1 MEGQWGGE
9 VEEDAADARRD
20 TLHAI
25 PLTMD
30 ARPIR
35 LASTLQPL
43 LGIIPVFERP
53 DTLRPSTSST
63 WVDDT
68 HWGGSA

>member
-35 LASTLQPL
+35 LASTLRPL
-43 LGIIPVFERP
+43 LGIIPVFESL
-53 DTLRPSTSST
+53 DTL
-63 WVDDT
+63 
-68 HWGGSA
+68 

>member
-1 MEGQWGGE
+1 MPIEGLRMEGQWGGE

-20 TLHAI
+20 TLHSI

-43 LGIIPVFERP
+43 LGIIPVFESL
-53 DTLRPSTSST
+53 DTLWPSQPLL
-63 WVDDT
+63 
-68 HWGGSA
+68 HG

>member
-25 PLTMD
+25 PLNGC
-30 ARPIR
+30 P
-35 LASTLQPL
+35 
-43 LGIIPVFERP
+43 P
-53 DTLRPSTSST
+53 DKAGQHIAATP
-63 WVDDT
+63 WYNP
-68 HWGGSA
+68 GF